1 VFVLRADAV
10 DLVRCRFLISPLT
23 ELSGAVRTTHRPA
36 GQRWHLPWLDAV
48 AAADP
53 PAGLA
58 LVQALQPP
66 SGYTPDF
73 LAPPPTASTA
83 VEAEIDGVARTPAD
97 RVAHELLLCRADQ
110 PDPAV
115 RAVLDRL
122 LEDPAAGRDAIAE
135 ALRSCWRVLLA
146 PHWERIR
153 QLLDADIAYRAR
165 QLADTGLVGLLAA
178 LHPDVRLRDGA
189 VEVRPDRPGVEGER
203 ILGGAGLVLL
213 PSAFT
218 WPHALAVLDPP
229 WQPTVV
235 YPARGVGD
243 LWERRGPEPAAALA
257 ALVGATRARL
267 LADLAEPAATTV
279 LARHYGMAAST
290 LSRHLAVLRAAGLV
304 AARRDRRQV
313 LYGRTPL
320 GAALAEGGG

>member
-1 VFVLRADAV
+1 VFVLRAAAA
-10 DLVRCRFLISPLT
+10 DLLRCRFLISPLT
-23 ELSGAVRTTHRPA
+23 ELGGAVRTTHRPA

-48 AAADP
+48 AAAAP

-73 LAPPPTASTA
+73 LAPPPTVNTA
-83 VEAEIDGVARTPAD
+83 VEAELARVARTPPD
-97 RVAHELLLCRADQ
+97 RVAHELLRCRADQ

-122 LEDPAAGRDAIAE
+122 LAEPAAAREDIAE
-135 ALRSCWRVLLA
+135 ALRSCWDVLLA
-146 PHWERIR
+146 PHWERIHR
-153 QLLDADIAYRAR
+153 LLDDDVAYRAR
-165 QLADTGLVGLLAA
+165 QLADTGLAGLLAA

-189 VEVRPDRPGVEGER
+189 VEVRPDRPGTEGER
-203 ILGGAGLVLL
+203 VLGGTGLVLL

-218 WPHALAVLDPP
+218 WPHAVAVLDPP

-243 LWERRGPEPAAALA
+243 LWEQRRPDPVAALA
-257 ALVGATRARL
+257 DLLGLTRARL
-267 LADLAEPAATTV
+267 LADLAEPSATTT
-279 LARHYGMAAST
+279 LARRYGMAPST
-290 LSRHLAVLRAAGLV
+290 LSRHLSVLRAAGLV
-304 AARRDRRQV
+304 TARRDRRQV
-313 LYGRTPL
+313 LYERTPL
-320 GAALAEGGG
+320 GAALAERGA